1 MPILSTTIQKNA
13 SGDFTKMMNRDDLL
27 EDVVKIEIENKSY
40 AINKVYTGKK
50 YADFET
56 NDYFNA
62 NNNIDLI
69 IFHDSFLNAGLGRFL
84 SSSFRNIW
92 NFWNYKI
99 DSEIFYEII
108 KKHQPDFIIIEIVD
122 RHLCT

>member
-1 MPILSTTIQKNA
+1 LPILSTTIQKNA